1 MSDGKKEIKRLRRV
15 GIETQNITA
24 VSEFMNTTAMG
35 LEMIDDTKQEI
46 AASPVMMK
54 MKELPDIPA
63 DAPTEDEVIKGH
75 EEVGLELAPGSKKH
89 PKRVSRAAEKRT
101 VQRDMVTKREDF
113 DKKAAPELPKTY
125 DEKKK
130 SYERIA
136 AFDLAKVFFQ
146 EKGKSAYDILYKHY
160 DEIKDELSHIP
171 EYELVI
177 GEKLTALNA
186 GAPDDALI
194 EAQANLKA
202 LYDLRAYYAVYE
214 RIMQNKYYALLPH
227 DEMHSLSFNELR
239 KRLAKLYAA
248 DPNDRNGELIDYYQN
263 LIRLKEIGLSDM
275 ESVNERKEE
284 YKSLFKHEKPEEEKR
299 DPGKTIKEIAGMYA
313 EILDHYTNDKTLVTG
328 DSVKVYKQ
336 KFFDTFK
343 KDIDNFAALADKKDK
358 NVLKLL
364 NEYAV
369 YVNGD
374 FKDKTDA
381 LHDLILKEKPKDE
394 DTIVRKKQDA
404 DKLSFTDAQKE
415 GMRRVQAYLI
425 KRGVKKKEFS
435 FVNNL
440 LEAPEE
446 QQMLVFYL
454 VENGKEESASLSEYY
469 SALYN
474 YQPDYKKI
482 EGKTL
487 QTFSKAMRSAMI
499 SAPVLDKLIEL
510 EKNVHKAAKTVKD
523 NDKLDNGKED
533 EVLRKKE
540 GLVTAIKE
548 RGAILHFLY
557 RNAGMHEDM
566 PPDMAADPMLRQRLF
581 SEYREIRKLIN
592 DLVELSKTS
601 PLEKDQNKNHLI
613 EKEDYEQH
621 GIDGKT
627 AENPDDDSSEF
638 FDKASNYYGKFNE
651 WVIGDGLGYVS
662 GGLSAAGDY
671 VKPMTS
677 TSTFGFIS
685 SGIGGLTA
693 LFGAVGVALTVAG
706 LVKDNTLST
715 PDAVAQWIDVTG
727 DTGNLIGGTVT
738 SIATLGSAIANIGE
752 AAAEGGKWLGDAADA
767 LWATGSVGDI
777 VTMVGGGICVVA
789 GTVKMVSSGIQAG
802 RLISTGVDIHRAKK
816 TLKTKDQNN
825 LTRDERLVKQ
835 FLNHQTNE
843 AIRKGVSS
851 GVGIVTGTMGIIA
864 GGLAMTGYLA
874 PIGAL
879 VGVGALTLEIANKV
893 TQYFIKR
900 KQKKI
905 MVDDFLNLDQAV
917 ENVLDT
923 HPEKE
928 KLKKYKKSKL
938 EDLVREE
945 LLSSMGFSSWKTC
958 YKYICTQI
966 AQTMYGK
973 VFLEDPRPADRDMY
987 LNAMKSL
994 GLKIK
999 EPKVQ
1004 GDEPKPTIDAMV
1016 SKLMA

>member
-1 MSDGKKEIKRLRRV
+1 MSDGNKEIKRLRRV

-54 MKELPDIPA
+54 MKELPPIPA
-63 DAPTEDEVIKGH
+63 DAPTEDEVINGH
-75 EEVGLELAPGSKKH
+75 EEVGLKLAPGSKKH
-89 PKRVSRAAEKRT
+89 PKRVSRAAEKRA
-101 VQRDMVTKREDF
+101 VSREMISKREDF
-113 DKKAAPELPKTY
+113 DKKPALQLPDTK

-136 AFDLAKVFFQ
+136 AFDLGKVFFQ

-160 DEIKDELSHIP
+160 DEIKEELRRIP

-177 GEKLTALNA
+177 REKLDNLNA

-202 LYDLRAYYAVYE
+202 LYDINAYYAVFE

-239 KRLAKLYAA
+239 KRLAKLYDA
-248 DPNDRNGELIDYYQN
+248 DSNDRNEELIDYYQN

-275 ESVNERKEE
+275 KSVNERKEE
-284 YKSLFKHEKPEEEKR
+284 YKSIFKHEKPEEEKR
-299 DPGKTIKEIAGMYA
+299 DPGKTIKEIAGTYA
-313 EILDHYTNDKTLVTG
+313 EILDHYANDKTLVTG

-336 KFFDTFK
+336 RFFDTFK
-343 KDIDNFAALADKKDK
+343 KEIDDFAALADKKDK

-404 DKLSFTDAQKE
+404 DKFSFTDAQKE

-454 VENGKEESASLSEYY
+454 VENGKEESASISEYY

-499 SAPVLDKLIEL
+499 TAPVLDKLIEL

-533 EVLRKKE
+533 EVSRKKE

-548 RGAILHFLY
+548 RGAMLHFLY

-581 SEYREIRKLIN
+581 SEYREIGKLIN
-592 DLVELSKTS
+592 DLVEISTKS
-601 PLEKDQNKNHLI
+601 PLEKKENKKYVI
-613 EKEDYEQH
+613 EKLDYEQH
-621 GIDGKT
+621 EIDRET

-671 VKPMTS
+671 VKPVTS

-685 SGIGGLTA
+685 SGVGGLTA

-727 DTGNLIGGTVT
+727 DTINIIGGTVT

-752 AAAEGGKWLGDAADA
+752 AAAEGGKWLGDTADA
-767 LWATGSVGDI
+767 LWATGSVGDV

-835 FLNHQTNE
+835 FLDHQTNE

-851 GVGIVTGTMGIIA
+851 GVGMITGTMGIIA

-917 ENVLDT
+917 ENVLNS

-928 KLKKYKKSKL
+928 KLKKYGDSLK
-938 EDLVREE
+938 DLVREE

-958 YKYICTQI
+958 YKYICTQM
-966 AQTMYGK
+966 AMTMYKK
-973 VFLEDPRPADRDMY
+973 VFLTNPQPEDRDMY

-999 EPKVQ
+999 EPNVQ

-1016 SKLMA
+1016 SKMMA